1 MRTAFLAAAAVLTVV
16 GLAVV
21 RWQPALLAL
30 LKPCPLLNLTG
41 LPCPTCGTTH
51 AALAL
56 SHGQLTAAFAA
67 NPLAA
72 AALLLL
78 LPAAVVSLFL
88 PPATT
93 PPRTRRVLAWC
104 GAALVL
110 LNWGYLLSR

>member
-16 GLAVV
+16 GLAVA
-21 RWQPALLAL
+21 RWQPAVLAL
-30 LKPCPLLNLTG
+30 LKPCPLLTLTG
-41 LPCPTCGTTH
+41 LPCPTCGTTR

-72 AALLLL
+72 GTLLLL
-78 LPAAVVSLFL
+78 LPATLASLFL
-88 PPATT
+88 PSSTP